1 MLILATNL
9 SLGRQEAV
17 YASSNAVS
25 MLQGQVS
32 YAPLLEQAGVIWLD
46 EWQKS
51 LDQQLDLCAKADE
64 VFAEACEL
72 SDQGKFQEAQWALD
86 AIYRQFDFSQ
96 PLEPDST
103 GMLMSRVN
111 SLAQGKRYELKAAL
125 KEVEDLAQILQ
136 LIESSADPEK
146 TSQIPAAEMADQVTR
161 ILRSGPALVSLK
173 MTPDEAQTS
182 PPGGDTA

>member
-1 MLILATNL
+1 MLTLATSL
-9 SLGRQEAV
+9 SLGCQEEV
-17 YASSNAVS
+17 YVSSKAVS
-25 MLQGQVS
+25 ALQGQLS

-51 LDQQLDLCAKADE
+51 LDQQLDLCAKTDE
-64 VFAEACEL
+64 AFAEATEL
-72 SDQGKFQEAQWALD
+72 SDQGKFQEAHRALD

-103 GMLMSRVN
+103 GTLMSRVN
-111 SLAQGKRYELKAAL
+111 SLAQGKRNELKAAL
-125 KEVEDLAQILQ
+125 KEVEDLAQIVQ
-136 LIESSADPEK
+136 LTESSADPDGA
-146 TSQIPAAEMADQVTR
+146 SQIPSAEMADQVIR

-173 MTPDEAQTS
+173 MTPDEAQKS